1 MNNEDKILEMLT
13 RMEADITGM
22 KDDITGMKADIA
34 GIKQEQA
41 AMRETI
47 AEMKETLDEHTI
59 ALNTLI
65 EWADDAQVV
74 VKIPFAKTK

>member
-1 MNNEDKILEMLT
+1 MNNEDKILALLSDMK
-13 RMEADITGM
+13 ADIAE
-22 KDDITGMKADIA
+22 MKADIA

-41 AMRETI
+41 EMKADI
-47 AEMKETLDEHTI
+47 ADMKETLDERTI

-74 VKIPFAKTK
+74 VKVPFAKTK

>member
-1 MNNEDKILEMLT
+1 MNNEDKILELL
-13 RMEADITGM
+13 AGM
-22 KDDITGMKADIA
+22 KADITGMKADIA
-34 GIKQEQA
+34 GIKADITGIKQEQA

>member
-1 MNNEDKILEMLT
+1 MNNEDKILELLT

-22 KDDITGMKADIA
+22 KADIT

-47 AEMKETLDEHTI
+47 ADMKETLDEHTV

>member
-1 MNNEDKILEMLT
+1 MNNEDRILEMLT

-22 KDDITGMKADIA
+22 KADIT

-47 AEMKETLDEHTI
+47 TEMKETLDEHTVS
-59 ALNTLI
+59 LNTLI